1 MQLTFLLFTQVPLLN
16 IGLQTS
22 ATSKMTTGLS
32 IALIVLLALVCYLAW
47 KNQSMQK
54 ENAALRK
61 QLHNQK

>member
-1 MQLTFLLFTQVPLLN
+1 MNILLSTHVLFLNV
-16 IGLQTS
+16 GLQTS

-32 IALIVLLALVCYLAW
+32 IALIVLLGLVCYLAW

>member
-1 MQLTFLLFTQVPLLN
+1 MNILLSTHVLFLNV
-16 IGLQTS
+16 GLQTS